1 MEDGHHLEIVK
12 SPYVSKKTW
21 DFDEMWCTTAYL
33 ELDDS
38 HMTKYKFFKNFKM
51 ADSRHTE
58 NVFGHKSAASCP
70 ISVKFCIR
78 KNFGNVTD
86 IRVTQNI

>member
-58 NVFGHKSAASCP
+58 NVLVINQQRVARFQL
-70 ISVKFCIR
+70 
-78 KNFGNVTD
+78 NFA
-86 IRVTQNI
+86 